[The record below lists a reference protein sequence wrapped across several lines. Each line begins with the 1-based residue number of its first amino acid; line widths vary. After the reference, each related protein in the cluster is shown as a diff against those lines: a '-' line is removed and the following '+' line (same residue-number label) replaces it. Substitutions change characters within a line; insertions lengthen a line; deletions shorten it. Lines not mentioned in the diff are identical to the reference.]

1 MPHDT
6 ATEAKDILAKRS
18 ALNMLLAFA
27 IALKHHLREER
38 GAYYEDLYPLIA
50 HLPRKFH
57 SHDGRPPKPGDISK
71 KNLRE
76 TKDSPTTLIQ
86 KPNITN
92 TGSRDLELP
101 SSLFLHDRRDI
112 ASHATLLQGNLP
124 LELATYLSSYIE
136 DCVKRLGTRVAT
148 SIFTSAV
155 TGISAMVDVLT
166 QTERV
171 LRTPLPLAYNIATSQ
186 AGAVLR
192 SQH

>member
-1 MPHDT
+1 
-6 ATEAKDILAKRS
+6 
-18 ALNMLLAFA
+18 MLLAFA

-57 SHDGRPPKPGDISK
+57 VHDGRPPKPRDISK
-71 KNLRE
+71 ESLHE
-76 TKDSPTTLIQ
+76 STPSPTTLLK

-92 TGSRDLELP
+92 TGPRNLELP

-112 ASHATLLQGNLP
+112 SSHATLLQGNLP
-124 LELATYLSSYIE
+124 LELATFLSSYIE
-136 DCVKRLGTRVAT
+136 NCALRLEGRLAT

-155 TGISAMVDVLT
+155 TGISTMVDVIT

-186 AGAVLR
+186 AGSVLR
-192 SQH
+192 SAH